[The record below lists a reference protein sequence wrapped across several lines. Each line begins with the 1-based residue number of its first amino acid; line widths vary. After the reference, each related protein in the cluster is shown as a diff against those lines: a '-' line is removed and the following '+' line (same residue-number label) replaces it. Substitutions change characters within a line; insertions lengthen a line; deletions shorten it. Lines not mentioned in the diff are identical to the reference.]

1 MNATNADTAL
11 ARAAVFIVD
20 DDPAMRDS
28 MSFLVGSVGMVVET
42 FPSAQAF
49 LDAYDP
55 ERPGCLVLDVRMPG
69 MSGLELQEFLS
80 ERGIRAPVV
89 MVTGYG
95 DVPMAVRALKGGA
108 VDFLEKPFT
117 DQEFLETINEAIA
130 RDFRQREKDAELA
143 KVKERIARL
152 TPREREVMDLVL
164 DGKPNKTIAT
174 ELGLSPKTV
183 EVHRSR
189 VMAKMQCSSLAALLQ
204 SVLSY
209 RMGNSAGAAEEPE
222 GGSSGSGP
230 V

>member
-1 MNATNADTAL
+1 MMEAATAVASAT
-11 ARAAVFIVD
+11 VFIVD

-28 MSFLVGSVGMVVET
+28 MSFLVRSVGMAVET
-42 FPSAQAF
+42 FTSAQVF
-49 LDAYDP
+49 LDSYDP

-69 MSGLELQEFLS
+69 MSGLELQEFLV
-80 ERGIRAPVV
+80 ERGIQTPVV

-117 DQEFLETINEAIA
+117 DQELIDTVNEALA
-130 RDFRQREKDAELA
+130 RDARQRVKEAERA

-152 TPREREVMDLVL
+152 TPREREVMDLVIE
-164 DGKPNKTIAT
+164 GKPNKVIAA

-189 VMAKMQCSSLAALLQ
+189 VMAKMQVSSLAALLQ

-209 RMGNSAGAAEEPE
+209 RMGNEAKKPE
-222 GGSSGSGP
+222 AP
-230 V
+230 E

>member
-1 MNATNADTAL
+1 MDTTLASAT
-11 ARAAVFIVD
+11 VFIVD

-28 MSFLVGSVGMVVET
+28 MSFLVRSVGMAVET
-42 FPSAQAF
+42 YSGAQEF

-55 ERPGCLVLDVRMPG
+55 QRPGCLVFDVRMPG

-80 ERGIRAPVV
+80 ERGIRSPVV

-117 DQEFLETINEAIA
+117 DQELLETINEATD
-130 RDFRQREKDAELA
+130 RDHRQRTKEAELS
-143 KVKERIARL
+143 KVKERISRL

-164 DGKPNKTIAT
+164 DGKPNKVIAA

-189 VMAKMQCSSLAALLQ
+189 VMAKMQVGSLAVLLQ
-204 SVLSY
+204 TVLSY
-209 RMGNSAGAAEEPE
+209 RM
-222 GGSSGSGP
+222 SGSTPDGP
-230 V
+230 DAPAPGSPQ

>member
-1 MNATNADTAL
+1 MDATL
-11 ARAAVFIVD
+11 ASATVFIVD

-28 MSFLVGSVGMVVET
+28 MSFLVRSVGMAVET
-42 FPSAQAF
+42 FASAQAF
-49 LDAYDP
+49 LDTYDP
-55 ERPGCLVLDVRMPG
+55 DRPGCLVFDVRMPG
-69 MSGLELQEFLS
+69 MSGLELQEFLV
-80 ERGIRAPVV
+80 ERGIKAPVV

-117 DQEFLETINEAIA
+117 DQELLETINEAIE
-130 RDFRQREKDAELA
+130 RDHRRRGKDAELS
-143 KVKERIARL
+143 KVRERIARL

-164 DGKPNKTIAT
+164 DGKPNKVIAA

-189 VMAKMQCSSLAALLQ
+189 VMAKMQVASLAGLLQ

-209 RMGNSAGAAEEPE
+209 RLNNDSINEDDPPAGNSETPSAR
-222 GGSSGSGP
+222 
-230 V
+230 

>member
-1 MNATNADTAL
+1 MDTAFANAT
-11 ARAAVFIVD
+11 VFIID

-28 MSFLVGSVGMVVET
+28 MSFLVQSVGIAVET
-42 FPSAQAF
+42 FSSAQGF
-49 LDAYDP
+49 LDTYDP
-55 ERPGCLVLDVRMPG
+55 ERHGCLVLDVRMPG
-69 MSGLELQEFLS
+69 MSGLELQEFLV
-80 ERGIRAPVV
+80 ERGIRAPVI

-117 DQEFLETINEAIA
+117 DQELLETINEAVE
-130 RDFRQREKDAELA
+130 RDYRQRGKDAELA

-164 DGKPNKTIAT
+164 DGKPNKAIAT

-189 VMAKMQCSSLAALLQ
+189 VMAKMQVGSLAALLQ
-204 SVLSY
+204 TVLSY
-209 RMGNSAGAAEEPE
+209 RMGNEPE
-222 GGSSGSGP
+222 GSTDPQQGEQR
-230 V
+230 

>member
-1 MNATNADTAL
+1 MDTAF
-11 ARAAVFIVD
+11 ASATVFIID

-28 MSFLVGSVGMVVET
+28 MSFLVRSVGISVET
-42 FPSAQAF
+42 FASAQEF
-49 LDAYDP
+49 LDTYDP
-55 ERPGCLVLDVRMPG
+55 VRRGCLVLDVRMPG
-69 MSGLELQEFLS
+69 MSGLELQEFLV

-117 DQEFLETINEAIA
+117 DQELLETINEAIE
-130 RDFRQREKDAELA
+130 RDYRQRGKDAELS

-164 DGKPNKTIAT
+164 DGKPNKAIAA

-189 VMAKMQCSSLAALLQ
+189 VMAKMQVSSLAALLQ
-204 SVLSY
+204 TVLSY
-209 RMGNSAGAAEEPE
+209 RMGNEPE
-222 GGSSGSGP
+222 GSADPQQGQQH
-230 V
+230 

>member
-1 MNATNADTAL
+1 MDPAFANAT
-11 ARAAVFIVD
+11 VFIID

-28 MSFLVGSVGMVVET
+28 MSYLVQSVGIAVET
-42 FPSAQAF
+42 FSSAQDF
-49 LDAYDP
+49 LDTYDP
-55 ERPGCLVLDVRMPG
+55 ERHGCLVLDVRMPG
-69 MSGLELQEFLS
+69 MSGLELQEFLV
-80 ERGIRAPVV
+80 ERGIRAPVI

-117 DQEFLETINEAIA
+117 DQELLETINEAVE
-130 RDFRQREKDAELA
+130 RDYRQRGKDAELA

-164 DGKPNKTIAT
+164 DGKPNKAIAT

-189 VMAKMQCSSLAALLQ
+189 VMAKMQVGSLAALLQ
-204 SVLSY
+204 TVLSY
-209 RMGNSAGAAEEPE
+209 RMGNEPE
-222 GGSSGSGP
+222 GPTDPQQGQQR
-230 V
+230 